1 MTKFTSSDYR
11 LNAQERDFVF
21 SLIEKVTGTCQQGD
35 YRREVLAA
43 NVERRIRYVGAK
55 SLSAYL
61 SFATKDPAESELLV
75 SALTI
80 HTTSWFR
87 EFPHIEKLEES
98 IRQKMSEQKSST
110 INVLCAGCSTG
121 EEAYSIALKLEK
133 IRHSIPGFDYRVHG
147 VDIDPISVSHAKR
160 GVYGAVA
167 FSLIPEEYKRHC
179 DVGQGDKSGFFVPNS
194 EIRKRCSFKV
204 KDLRAVSQEQ
214 RDSYDYIFCR
224 NVLIYFGPDDIP
236 SLVAGLLS
244 TLKVDGSLFLG
255 HSEGVDAGLF
265 GLRFLG
271 DSTYIKRR
279 TFGDAV
285 RHDEAA
291 CRVLVIDDSPTARK
305 AIERALDRGGLMA
318 ISVGSAEEASEFLE
332 RHTVDVITL
341 DVAMPGLDGP
351 TWLNSRRLA
360 GLGIPVVI
368 VSESGAS
375 QAVSIL
381 GALENGAQDY
391 IEKSAVSGD
400 DFADR
405 VAAIA
410 KSYRPRPTGSQ
421 PIRVSSGSRGCIR
434 GEHPDLILVGASTGG
449 TEAVTRLLESMPA
462 NCPPV
467 LLVQHISAYFA
478 RAFAQRVA
486 QNSKLKLGVCVEGT
500 PLEPGHVYV
509 ADDDRH
515 LGVSGR
521 RGRLCILRSDGPPVN
536 RHRPSVDFLFRSV
549 AVIPA
554 IKVSAVLLTGMG
566 ADGAQGMKELHDKG
580 AVTFAQDEQSCVV
593 FGMPREAIALG
604 GVDMT
609 GGPGEIRQQLL
620 WQISAT
626 AEQGGADRSKMARLA
641 AVRVSQV
648 SS

>member
-1 MTKFTSSDYR
+1 MRRASSDYR
-11 LNAQERDFVF
+11 LTEQERDFVF
-21 SLIEKVTGTCQQGD
+21 SLIERVTGTCQKGD
-35 YRREVLAA
+35 YRREVLAS
-43 NVERRIRYVGAK
+43 NVERRIRYVGAT
-55 SLSAYL
+55 SLKAYL
-61 SFATKDPAESELLV
+61 SYATKDPTEAELLV

-87 EFPHIEKLEES
+87 ELPHFERLEAA
-98 IRQKMSEQKSST
+98 IRQKISEQKPSA
-110 INVLCAGCSTG
+110 IHVLCAGCSTG
-121 EEAYSIALKLEK
+121 EEVYSIALTLEK
-133 IRHSIPGFDYRVHG
+133 IRRSVPGFDYHIHG
-147 VDIDPISVSHAKR
+147 VDIDPISVAHARR
-160 GVYGAVA
+160 GVYGAFA
-167 FSLIPEEYKRHC
+167 FSLLPEEYKRSC
-179 DVGQGDKSGFFVPNS
+179 DVGQGRRSGFFAPNK
-194 EIRKRCSFKV
+194 EVRKRCSFEV
-204 KDLRAVSQEQ
+204 VDLRTIAQGQ
-214 RDSYDYIFCR
+214 GDTYDYIFCR
-224 NVLIYFGPDDIP
+224 NVLIYFGPDDVP
-236 SLVAGLLS
+236 SLVSGLLT

-255 HSEGVDAGLF
+255 HSEGVDAGRY

-271 DSTYIKRR
+271 DSTYLKRR
-279 TFGDAV
+279 TFGDAA
-285 RHDEAA
+285 RQDETM
-291 CRVLVIDDSPTARK
+291 CRVLVVDDSPTARK
-305 AIERALDRGGLMA
+305 AIERSLERGGLMA

-332 RHTVDVITL
+332 RHAVDVITL

-391 IEKSAVSGD
+391 IEKSAVSGE

-410 KSYRPRPTGSQ
+410 KSYRPRPAGSQ
-421 PIRVSSGSRGCIR
+421 PIRVSSGARGVVR
-434 GEHPDLILVGASTGG
+434 GERPDLIVIGASTGG
-449 TEAVTRLLESMPA
+449 TEAVTHLLESMPS
-462 NCPPV
+462 NCPPI

-486 QNSKLKLGVCVEGT
+486 QNSKLKLGVCADGT
-500 PLEPGHVYV
+500 QLEPGHVYV

-521 RGRLCILRSDGPPVN
+521 SGRLCIHRSDGPPVN
-536 RHRPSVDFLFRSV
+536 RHRPSVDFLFKSV
-549 AVIPA
+549 AVVPNL
-554 IKVSAVLLTGMG
+554 KVSAVLLTGMG

-609 GGPGEIRQQLL
+609 GGPAEIRQQLL
-620 WQISAT
+620 WQFSSVS
-626 AEQGGADRSKMARLA
+626 EGASDRSKMSRLA
-641 AVRVSQV
+641 AARVNQV
-648 SS
+648 SP